1 MERKQVEKIGTQ
13 LQMCGIS
20 YGKGWATQRT
30 EPRSREG
37 SQEPRRRI
45 GSGPPRMDWVCA
57 PPKSIS
63 PTVGVLEVGPWEVIR
78 FVSYHGGGEPILVP
92 VSFSGVK
99 MPELS
104 LSVCLVSVQWK
115 RSYLQ
120 IRNIDSASALILDFH
135 SLELWEITVCC
146 LSPQPMKTPQ
156 SSLW

>member
-13 LQMCGIS
+13 LQMCAIS

-37 SQEPRRRI
+37 SQEPTRRI

-78 FVSYHGGGEPILVP
+78 FVSYHGGGEPILVL
-92 VSFSGVK
+92 VSFSGG
-99 MPELS
+99 EDARTLS
-104 LSVCLVSVQWK
+104 L
-115 RSYLQ
+115 
-120 IRNIDSASALILDFH
+120 
-135 SLELWEITVCC
+135 C
-146 LSPQPMKTPQ
+146 LSCKCTMKKKLSANQEHRLCQCLDLGLPRSRTVRNNCLLFKPPAYEDPTV
-156 SSLW
+156 